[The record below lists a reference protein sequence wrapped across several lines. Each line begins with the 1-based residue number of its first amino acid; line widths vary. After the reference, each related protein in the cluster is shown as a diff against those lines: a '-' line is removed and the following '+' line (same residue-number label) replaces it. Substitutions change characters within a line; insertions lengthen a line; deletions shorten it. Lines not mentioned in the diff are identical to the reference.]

1 MNCFVSSQENLTQTF
16 TIMTMLE
23 YSKMILEKV
32 SFEPRIFKKE
42 LRKALRQSTKEEF
55 HHLMSWCREKFGK
68 KKQVSKMSL

>member
-1 MNCFVSSQENLTQTF
+1 
-16 TIMTMLE
+16 MTMFE

-55 HHLMSWCREKFGK
+55 QQLMSWCREKFSK
-68 KKQVSKMSL
+68 KRCISQMNLGQE

>member
-1 MNCFVSSQENLTQTF
+1 MF
-16 TIMTMLE
+16 E

-55 HHLMSWCREKFGK
+55 KQLICWCREKFGK
-68 KKQVSKMSL
+68 KRDISQVPLR

>member
-1 MNCFVSSQENLTQTF
+1 MF
-16 TIMTMLE
+16 E

-55 HHLMSWCREKFGK
+55 NQLMSWCREKFGK
-68 KKQVSKMSL
+68 KTRYFADEFEAGVSVK

>member
-1 MNCFVSSQENLTQTF
+1 
-16 TIMTMLE
+16 MTMFE

-55 HHLMSWCREKFGK
+55 NQLMSWCREKFGRK
-68 KKQVSKMSL
+68 RDVSQMNLSQ

>member
-1 MNCFVSSQENLTQTF
+1 MF
-16 TIMTMLE
+16 E

-55 HHLMSWCREKFGK
+55 QQLMCWCREKFGK
-68 KKQVSKMSL
+68 KQCVSQMSLRQE

>member
-1 MNCFVSSQENLTQTF
+1 
-16 TIMTMLE
+16 MTMFE

-55 HHLMSWCREKFGK
+55 KQLMSWCREKFGK
-68 KKQVSKMSL
+68 KQDISQMSLRKE

>member
-1 MNCFVSSQENLTQTF
+1 
-16 TIMTMLE
+16 MTMFE

-55 HHLMSWCREKFGK
+55 QQLMSWCREKFGK
-68 KKQVSKMSL
+68 KRGISQMSLGQE

>member
-1 MNCFVSSQENLTQTF
+1 
-16 TIMTMLE
+16 MTMFE

-55 HHLMSWCREKFGK
+55 NQLMSWCREKFGK
-68 KKQVSKMSL
+68 KQDISQMSLRQE

>member
-1 MNCFVSSQENLTQTF
+1 
-16 TIMTMLE
+16 MTMFE

-55 HHLMSWCREKFGK
+55 KQLLIWCREKFGK
-68 KKQVSKMSL
+68 RKKKTIVFNLNN